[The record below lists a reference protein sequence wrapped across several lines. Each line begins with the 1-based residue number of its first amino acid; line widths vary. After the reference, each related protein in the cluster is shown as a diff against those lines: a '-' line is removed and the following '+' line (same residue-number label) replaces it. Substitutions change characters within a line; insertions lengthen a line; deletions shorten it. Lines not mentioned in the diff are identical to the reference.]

1 MNTLRPL
8 LALCAILAG
17 AGSLSAKTIIYPV
30 EAIPELWLL
39 NATDFQT
46 KYGGIDV
53 SGLGVSDEG
62 WYVRY
67 RHENLSLFFGP
78 LADREAAQKKSWELE
93 AVRDAAIRNRASLAS
108 SKVDYVRFSLSGV
121 YGARGNTPF
130 TGKKGEGENGGEGNG
145 TGQGEQI
152 EIGRAHD

>member
-1 MNTLRPL
+1 VNTLRPIL
-8 LALCAILAG
+8 VFLAILAG
-17 AGSLSAKTIIYPV
+17 GASLSAKTIIYPV

-78 LADREAAQKKSWELE
+78 LADRETAQKKSWELE
-93 AVRDAAIRNRASLAS
+93 AVRDAAIRNRASLAT
-108 SKVDYVRFSLSGV
+108 SKVDYVRFNLSGV

-130 TGKKGEGENGGEGNG
+130 TGKKGEGREW
-145 TGQGEQI
+145 
-152 EIGRAHD
+152 R